1 MLGIIG
7 GSGLEHAMGSLGR
20 SESHDL
26 DTPFGKPSA
35 PIVTTE
41 VDGIQLALLK
51 RHGEGHV
58 FSPSTVPYRA
68 NIFAMK
74 KLGVTR
80 ILGTGAVGSLR
91 EEIAPRSLVIPDQV
105 IDRTFRRAGT
115 FFDDLVVHVEL
126 ASPFCPSLREV
137 LARASASSPTRVEQ
151 GGTYVCMEGPQFS
164 TRAESELH
172 RSWGASLIGM
182 TVMPEARLAREAEI
196 CYALVALPTDYDC
209 WRPHPHAL
217 DQFELLEEIIGN
229 LKAASQNAMHLIRAA
244 LPHVV
249 ALGNRPCP
257 CQSALE
263 LAIWSDRATIPAATR
278 EALHPIL
285 GKYLDPKP

>member
-7 GSGLEHAMGSLGR
+7 GSGLEHAMGALGKV
-20 SESHDL
+20 ETHDV

-41 VDGIQLALLK
+41 VDGVPVALLK

-58 FSPSTVPYRA
+58 HSPSNVPYRA
-68 NIFAMK
+68 NVFALK

-91 EEIAPRSLVIPDQV
+91 EEIAPRSLVVPDQV
-105 IDRTFRRAGT
+105 IDKTFRRAGT
-115 FFDDLVVHVEL
+115 FFDDVVVHVEL

-137 LARASASSPTRVEQ
+137 LARASAASACKVHQ

-182 TVMPEARLAREAEI
+182 TVMPEAKLAREAEI

-209 WRPHPHAL
+209 WRPHPAHV
-217 DQFELLEEIIGN
+217 DQLQLIEEILGN
-229 LKAASQNAMHLIRAA
+229 VKVATQNALELVRRAIPA
-244 LPHVV
+244 V
-249 ALGNRPCP
+249 AAQADKPCA
-257 CQSALE
+257 CQSALR
-263 LAIWSDRATIPAATR
+263 LALWTDRSRIPAETR
-278 EALHPIL
+278 RKLWPLL
-285 GKYLDPKP
+285 GKYLEEA

>member
-1 MLGIIG
+1 M
-7 GSGLEHAMGSLGR
+7 
-20 SESHDL
+20 
-26 DTPFGKPSA
+26 
-35 PIVTTE
+35 TTE
-41 VDGIQLALLK
+41 VDGVPLALLK
-51 RHGEGHV
+51 RHGDGHLH
-58 FSPSTVPYRA
+58 SPSCVPYRA
-68 NIFAMK
+68 NLFALK

-91 EEIAPRSLVIPDQV
+91 EGIVPRSLVVPDQV
-105 IDRTFRRAGT
+105 IDKTFRRAGT
-115 FFDDLVVHVEL
+115 FFDDLAVHVEL
-126 ASPFCPSLREV
+126 ASPFCPTLREM

-164 TRAESELH
+164 TRAESEMH

-196 CYALVALPTDYDC
+196 CYATVALATDYDC

-229 LKAASQNAMHLIRAA
+229 LKVATQNALSLIRGA
-244 LPHVV
+244 LPHVA
-249 ALGNRPCP
+249 ALGTRACS
-257 CQSALE
+257 CQSSLE
-263 LAIWSDRATIPAATR
+263 LAIWSDRDRIPAEVKER
-278 EALHPIL
+278 LRPIL

>member
-7 GSGLEHAMGSLGR
+7 GSGLEHAMGALGKV
-20 SESHDL
+20 ETHDV

-41 VDGIQLALLK
+41 VDGVPVALLK

-58 FSPSTVPYRA
+58 FSPSSVPYRA
-68 NIFAMK
+68 NVFAMK
-74 KLGVTR
+74 KLGVRR

-91 EEIAPRSLVIPDQV
+91 EEIVPRSLVVPDQI

-137 LARASASSPTRVEQ
+137 LARASAASACKVHQ

-196 CYALVALPTDYDC
+196 CYAMVSLPTDYDC
-209 WRPHPHAL
+209 WRQVPQHAEGG
-217 DQFELLEEIIGN
+217 ELLQEIIGN
-229 LKAASQNAMHLIRAA
+229 LRAGSA
-244 LPHVV
+244 
-249 ALGNRPCP
+249 
-257 CQSALE
+257 SALE
-263 LAIWSDRATIPAATR
+263 LIRRAIIALAAG
-278 EALHPIL
+278 EP
-285 GKYLDPKP
+285 

>member
-41 VDGIQLALLK
+41 VDGVQLALLK

-58 FSPSTVPYRA
+58 YSPSTVPYRA
-68 NIFAMK
+68 NVFAMK

-105 IDRTFRRAGT
+105 IDKTFRRAGT